1 MPIII
6 EAKDISKSIDNA
18 YHKVSILNSI
28 SININKRE
36 FISIMGPSGSGKST
50 LLNILGGLD
59 SQYEGGLTILGQSMQ
74 NLNGKEMVTFR
85 RQHIGMIFQDFN
97 LIESMTVEEN
107 LKLPLLFSRI
117 KNYGD
122 EKIGCFLNKV
132 GMYEKRR
139 EKCSL
144 LSGGEKQRTAIAR
157 ALMLEPEL
165 ILADEPTGSLDSKN
179 GHKVMDLLRRINEDS
194 GTTIVV
200 VTHDQ
205 NMAEYGEKILLL
217 KDGTFI

>member
-122 EKIGCFLNKV
+122 EKIGSFLNKV

-157 ALMLEPEL
+157 ALILEPEL